1 MASGS
6 VSTVIHRPPGD
17 VFAVLADVRLNARWA
32 SASVSGELLT
42 SGPVGVGT
50 VAHEVSRL
58 MGRTIDVRSEIVAFE
73 ADRTLTYVTSGG
85 PFPFRGSFTTEPMDG
100 GTRLTATFEA
110 GLPGPWRLLDG
121 VFGVIARRQLVHDLT
136 SLKRLMEAGEL

>member
-6 VSTVIHRPPGD
+6 VSTVIRRSPED
-17 VFAVLADVRLNARWA
+17 VFAVLADVRLNTRWA

-42 SGPVGVGT
+42 PGPVGLGM

-73 ADRTLTYVTSGG
+73 QDRLLGYLTSGG
-85 PFPFRGSFTTEPMDG
+85 PFPFRGTFATEPVDG

-110 GLPGPWRLLDG
+110 RPDGLFRIADGLLG
-121 VFGVIARRQLVHDLT
+121 IMAGRQLTRDLA
-136 SLKRLMEAGEL
+136 SLKQLMEAGQL